1 MQIHDEKT
9 QDLGLPGSPDF
20 CAGLVHRTPTGRG
33 VFRRPANRSMIGNAI
48 GGAFLPQQSFQNP
61 HGRNQIVGV
70 KPIGIGIDGSGI
82 LPFHIKKPVPE

>member
-1 MQIHDEKT
+1 
-9 QDLGLPGSPDF
+9 
-20 CAGLVHRTPTGRG
+20 
-33 VFRRPANRSMIGNAI
+33 MIGNAI
-48 GGAFLPQQSFQNP
+48 GDAFLPQQSFQNP